1 MASATRQLYALAS
14 GLGLVER
21 NNKDDP
27 FHQLVYGITGKEH
40 VSELTPRE
48 IQAVKSE
55 LYDRMRFKNHDKP
68 LKKKKS
74 TKEDIPGMM
83 TAAQQRLT
91 WRLVYRLDELEPT
104 AASVPERLIGA
115 IEKILGITASKSD
128 PFRWVNF
135 EDGSRLIEQL
145 KRYVRSAER
154 RSVKKAGDGSG
165 Y

>member
-1 MASATRQLYALAS
+1 MATTTKRLYALAS

-21 NNKDDP
+21 SNKDDP
-27 FHQLVYGITGKEH
+27 FHQLVYGLTGKEH
-40 VSELTPRE
+40 VSELTAAE
-48 IQAVKSE
+48 AKAVQNE
-55 LYDRMRFKNHDKP
+55 LQERMRLKNRGEP
-68 LKKKKS
+68 LKKKKVA
-74 TKEDIPGMM
+74 KETVPGMM
-83 TAAQQRLT
+83 NAAQQRLA

-154 RSVKKAGDGSG
+154 RAAKKAGDG
-165 Y
+165 

>member
-1 MASATRQLYALAS
+1 MATTTKRLYALAS

-21 NNKDDP
+21 SNKDDP
-27 FHQLVYGITGKEH
+27 FHQLVYGLTGKEH
-40 VSELTPRE
+40 VSELTAAE
-48 IQAVKSE
+48 AKAVQNE
-55 LYDRMRFKNHDKP
+55 LQERMRLKNRGEP
-68 LKKKKS
+68 LKKKKVAN
-74 TKEDIPGMM
+74 EPVPGMM
-83 TAAQQRLT
+83 NAAQQRLAR
-91 WRLVYRLDELEPT
+91 RLVYRLDELEPT

-154 RSVKKAGDGSG
+154 RAAKKAGDG
-165 Y
+165 